1 MPPAADAPAPRAG
14 APAATV
20 ARVDDD
26 EVPVPRPERRSARQ
40 RSWYGTKRHV
50 KRAAS
55 APLVAPLLHAV
66 VERRSGTAAA
76 SRLPAPA
83 TVRSVRGRVAGHEF
97 TMLSP
102 ARCVVA
108 KELHWGGGRRP
119 GAADQLALEV
129 FARLVPGARTVLDV
143 GAYTGVFSL
152 VAALAEP
159 SARVHAFELVPANA
173 VALLDNLL
181 ANDLL
186 PHVEVHLAGVGRDGG
201 TLRVPSGRG
210 GSALPD
216 FLSTGEEADDGVLV
230 PTTSLDALLDR
241 TPGGT
246 GPTVA
251 KIDVEGAEGEVLRS
265 GRRLLEASRPDL
277 LLELLPAADVPA
289 VEAALAGLGYRALLV
304 TDDALVEHD
313 RPHAD
318 PVHRDWLLTTRTA
331 EELRPLGVPARS
343 AGA

>member
-1 MPPAADAPAPRAG
+1 VEHEGVEDPAAAARGTAQDERA
-14 APAATV
+14 
-20 ARVDDD
+20 AR
-26 EVPVPRPERRSARQ
+26 RRDRR
-40 RSWYGTKRHV
+40 RSWYGAKRHV

-55 APLVAPLLHAV
+55 VPVVSPVLHAV
-66 VERRSGTAAA
+66 VGARRGTAAA
-76 SRLPAPA
+76 SRLPAPL
-83 TVRSVRGRVAGHEF
+83 TVRRVTGRVAGHEF

-108 KELHWGGGRRP
+108 KELYWGGGRRP
-119 GAADQLALEV
+119 GGADQLALEV

-152 VAALAEP
+152 VSALAEP
-159 SARVHAFELVPANA
+159 AARVHAFELVPANA

-201 TLRVPSGRG
+201 VLRVPSGRG

-216 FLSTGEEADDGVLV
+216 FLSSAGEVQDGVLV

-246 GPTVA
+246 GATVV
-251 KIDVEGAEGEVLRS
+251 KIDVEGAEGEVLAC
-265 GRRLLEASRPDL
+265 GRRLLEHSRPDVL
-277 LLELLPAADVPA
+277 CELLPGADARA
-289 VEAALAGLGYRALLV
+289 VERALEGLGYRALLV
-304 TDDALVEHD
+304 ADDALVEHR
-313 RPHAD
+313 RPRAD
-318 PVHRDWLLTTRTA
+318 PVHRDWLLTTRTPRELA
-331 EELRPLGVPARS
+331 ERGVPVR
-343 AGA
+343 GRDLPTP